1 MALVRLE
8 GIASK
13 IRTDTSVSGSMRRG
27 KGNISSTTTMNFLL
41 NGKAVYAHFG
51 EAMSIND
58 GDRVIVAGVQKSNGL
73 NALAYNN
80 LTNGTYGEGG
90 GLMRLIGYVII
101 GLAIFASF
109 LILPLLLLPIGI
121 WVWWMGRRAKKAL
134 ALCRQTPIAPNPA
147 ASAA

>member
-1 MALVRLE
+1 
-8 GIASK
+8 
-13 IRTDTSVSGSMRRG
+13 
-27 KGNISSTTTMNFLL
+27 MNFLL
-41 NGKAVYAHFG
+41 DGKAVYAHFG

-73 NALAYNN
+73 TALAYNN
-80 LTNGTYGEGG
+80 LSHGTYGEGG
-90 GLMRLIGYVII
+90 GLMRLIGYDII

-134 ALCRQTPIAPNPA
+134 ALCRQVTTAGAPAP
-147 ASAA
+147 SAA

>member
-1 MALVRLE
+1 M
-8 GIASK
+8 G
-13 IRTDTSVSGSMRRG
+13 RG

-41 NGKAVYAHFG
+41 DGKAVNAHFG

-58 GDRVIVAGVQKSNGL
+58 GDRVIVAGVQKSNVL

-101 GLAIFASF
+101 GLAVFASF

-121 WVWWMGRRAKKAL
+121 WVWWMGRRAKNAL
-134 ALCRQTPIAPNPA
+134 ALCRQMSTVSNPA
-147 ASAA
+147 ASRSEERRVGKECVSTCISGGSPFH